1 MNMATTVLEP
11 VKMENKYAKL
21 FEPMKIGK
29 ITLKN
34 RLIMAPMGTFT
45 PMQDGTESEEGI
57 AYYEERARGGIGMII
72 IGAQFLNEKTAQGG
86 PTMAVDNNRAIPK
99 ATVLCERVHRWGA
112 KICAQVSPGTGRNG
126 MPDIG
131 ERVPISS
138 SENPSFYNPEMIC
151 RALTTDE
158 IKDIMKD
165 WAQAALFA
173 KKAGFDAIE
182 IHGHAGYLID
192 QFLSPIWNKRTDE
205 YGGSFENRARF
216 AVETVQTIR
225 EAVGPDM
232 PILFRIA
239 LDHRFEGGRTI
250 EDSMPLI
257 ALLEKAGV
265 DALDID
271 AGAYETLDYIFPP
284 SYLGDAC
291 MDYVCEEA
299 RKHVSIPLLNAGS
312 HTPETAL
319 ELINSGNCDFIMF
332 GRQTIADPEFPK
344 KLMENRREDIRP
356 CLLCNEECIGRVLS
370 RHTQISC
377 TVNPQVCMEKYFQI
391 EKTSLPQ
398 NIVVIGAGPGGLEA
412 ARVAALKGHHVTVY
426 DKGEKLGGTFGII
439 ATGPFKKRIR
449 DLITWYGVQ
458 LKKLGVQVNLKTEI
472 NVDDP
477 ILEAADKIFV
487 GSGAVPFVPNI
498 PGVDGSNVVGVVDA
512 HQNGV
517 SGEKIA
523 ICGGGMSGCDTALEL
538 ALEGK
543 QVTVIEMLSEC
554 ARDVMSINKISLMR
568 KLKENN
574 VTLLTD
580 SKVIAIDS
588 TGVTIE
594 KKNGTQELVPADTVI
609 TAFGQKPSTDFPD
622 AVRKQ
627 YNIKTTVI
635 GDAEKVSKAANAIH
649 TGFYAAM
656 ALE

>member
-11 VKMENKYAKL
+11 VKMENKYATL
-21 FEPMKIGK
+21 FEPMRIGK
-29 ITLKN
+29 MTLKN
-34 RLIMAPMGTFT
+34 RLVMAPMGTFT

-112 KICAQVSPGTGRNG
+112 KICAQISPGTGRNG

-192 QFLSPIWNKRTDE
+192 QFLSPIWNKRSDE

-356 CLLCNEECIGRVLS
+356 CLLCNEECIGRVLN

-391 EKTSLPQ
+391 EETSSPQ
-398 NIVVIGAGPGGLEA
+398 NIIVIGAGPGGLEA

-477 ILEAADKIFV
+477 ILKTADKIFV
-487 GSGAVPFVPNI
+487 ASGAVPFVPNI
-498 PGVDGSNVVGVVDA
+498 PGIDGRNVVGVVDA

-517 SGEKIA
+517 VGEKIA

-568 KLKENN
+568 KLAENN

-594 KKNGTQELVPADTVI
+594 KKDGSQELVPADTVI
-609 TAFGQKPSTDFPD
+609 TAFGQKPSTEFPD
-622 AVRKQ
+622 TIRKH
-627 YNIKTTVI
+627 YNMKTTVI